1 MNRFFLTGYM
11 GCGKSTIG
19 KMLASTLG
27 FAFIDLDTYIESKY
41 HKTIAQ
47 IFAENGEDKFREIEH
62 KHLLQVA
69 EFENT
74 VIATGGGAPCF
85 FDNMEFMNSCGIT
98 VYIKLTA
105 EQLAARLEASPGG
118 IRPLLSNRKGDEL
131 IQFIK
136 EGLARRESYYV
147 QSQYIIDGTGTVEN
161 ITKKITSLL

>member
-27 FAFIDLDTYIESKY
+27 FAFIDLDTYIETKY

-105 EQLAARLEASPGG
+105 EQLAVRLEASPGG

-136 EGLARRESYYV
+136 EGLVRRESYYF
-147 QSQYIIDGTGTVEN
+147 QSQYIIDGTETVEN
-161 ITKKITSLL
+161 ITKKIASLL